1 MTDGFLAALFGLF
14 VILSA
19 FFSGSETALT
29 SLSDAAVFRLRE
41 DHHPAGEILARL
53 RSDLSRSLSTLLIGN
68 TLANIAAGSI
78 GTALVLPRFGGRWGV
93 AIATGATTL
102 ILLVAS
108 EVTPKMLAARRPVD
122 FAAAV
127 AHPVELLV
135 RALSPVSRLLTGI
148 ARLVLRPF
156 GRAEAFPPGV
166 TGDDVRDLISLSH
179 QGGALETE
187 EKEILHA
194 VLEFGDIPV
203 KDVMTPRGRMVSLD
217 AQASFAD
224 VEELCKVHRYSRYPV
239 WRSDP
244 DDVVGIL
251 HVKDL
256 FQVSDDDEK
265 SFQVAKYLHP
275 AIFVPELKRADDL
288 FREMR
293 RRRFHMA
300 IVVGERGAVSGFVTL
315 ENLVER
321 ILGDIADEHDEPADT
336 PRSEGTALI
345 FEGRYPLAT
354 LEKDLRLALD
364 EPDVETA
371 GGFLLKRFGRIPRA
385 GARLVV
391 GDLEFLVERASPM
404 AIERIRV
411 TRKGRK
417 P

>member
-1 MTDGFLAALFGLF
+1 MTDGPLAALFGLS
-14 VILSA
+14 VLLSA
-19 FFSGSETALT
+19 FFSGSETAIT
-29 SLSDAAVFRLRE
+29 SVSDAAVFRLRE
-41 DHHPAGEILARL
+41 NKHPAGEILARL
-53 RSDLSRSLSTLLIGN
+53 RADLARTLSTLLIGN
-68 TLANIAAGSI
+68 TLVNIAAGSI
-78 GTALVLPRFGGRWGV
+78 GTALVLPRLGERWGLAV
-93 AIATGATTL
+93 ATGATTL
-102 ILLVAS
+102 ILLVVS
-108 EVTPKMLAARRPVD
+108 EVTPKMAAARRPVG

-127 AHPVELLV
+127 ALPVELLV
-135 RALSPVSRLLTGI
+135 RTLTPVSSTLNAV

-156 GRAEAFPPGV
+156 GLQAEASPGV

-179 QGGALETE
+179 QGGALEAE

-194 VLEFGDIPV
+194 VLEFGDVPV
-203 KDVMTPRGRMVSLD
+203 KDVMTPRGRMISLD
-217 AQASFAD
+217 AKASFAE
-224 VEELCKVHRYSRYPV
+224 VEQLCREHRYSRYPV

-256 FQVSDDDEK
+256 FQVTDEEER

-275 AIFVPELKRADDL
+275 AVFVPELKRADDL

-300 IVVGERGAVSGFVTL
+300 IVVDERGGVAGFVTL

-321 ILGDIADEHDEPADT
+321 ILGEIADEHDEPADA

-345 FEGRYPLAT
+345 FEGRFPLAS
-354 LEKDLRLALD
+354 LEKEIGMSFD
-364 EPDVETA
+364 EPGVETA
-371 GGFLLKRFGRIPRA
+371 GGYLLKRFGRIPRP
-385 GARLVV
+385 GARLSV
-391 GDLEFLVERASPM
+391 GEVEFLVERASPM

-411 TRKGRK
+411 ARKGRK